1 MSNRILLRS
10 LVAAGFMLGSG
21 GLLAASDTS
30 EPIFGSQLMTQ
41 QERVEQRT
49 RMQSAKTAAER
60 EQIRAEHHEKMQKR
74 AAEQGVTLPA
84 EPPQRGA
91 GAGRGMGPGGGGMG
105 PGQGGCMGGGQGMGP
120 GCGPGMN
127 RQ

>member
-1 MSNRILLRS
+1 MSNRTLLRS
-10 LVAAGFMLGSG
+10 LVAAGFLLGSG
-21 GLLAASDTS
+21 SLLAAPNAS

-49 RMQSAKTAAER
+49 RMLSAKTAAER

-84 EPPQRGA
+84 EVPQRGA
-91 GAGRGMGPGGGGMG
+91 GAGRGMGPGGG
-105 PGQGGCMGGGQGMGP
+105 QGMGA
-120 GCGPGMN
+120 GRGPGMN